1 MAEKRFIIE
10 VRTKG
15 FSRATRD
22 FKDLDTNTKQARKST
37 ENLNKSTKN
46 MRGSFDGIVGSLGS
60 LRNRLLVYSFALG
73 SATVFMNRFI
83 GASAGFQDVRTRLVG
98 LTGSVQGAEEAFRR
112 FNAIASTT
120 PFQLQDVVSAGAQLE
135 AFGLNSKATLSALTD
150 LAAFMGTNATEAASA
165 LGRAFAGGA
174 GAADILR
181 ERGILQIIKDSQGIE
196 DLSKVTLPEFR
207 VALLNALSDPQ
218 GQISGSAERLSQTFS
233 GALSNMRDSVTR
245 LSATIGD
252 VLLPSLT
259 SAIKSTDSFVKSID
273 TKELAEAATSIAIV
287 GTTYTVYRLQATLA
301 TIATL
306 KFGASLKRIGVA
318 GIVVGL
324 GLAVDK
330 ILEVMGSF
338 DSLNKETEDFNDQ
351 LKQSQEELE
360 EYKKSLE
367 NATGASENLGN
378 ATKDITKNLD
388 AEIKALTLQAMA
400 LDGADKLTLALQESG
415 GKLSAQDLK
424 NIAIIQQLELAIRNM
439 NAANK
444 AREEQEKKVAERI
457 QLGRDLNT
465 ELLDGASLLN
475 VALNSNTDSL
485 DVNIKKEE
493 LRLQT
498 IAKIQDS
505 LGLSEA
511 ATSSLRDGLDL
522 MNTELDKNSQ
532 SFNLANGST
541 ITFGEEN
548 NAIVQKIILAAQNLQ
563 HYNDTIERN
572 ENAVRSSNEQTKL
585 QVDTLSTFNNLFLKT
600 DEGQRR
606 NIENTIALM
615 EANKEL
621 IISQNN
627 ISEADFNLVV
637 DDLNSNLGKTKDMAG
652 VAASAITTLA
662 SGLKQLTAEG
672 MSQEQKFASLLRT
685 LGSLASLIPGGQG
698 FGAGFTALS
707 MLVGH
712 TGGLIGRNSIQRFA
726 TGGMVQG
733 QDNVPIMAQAG
744 EFIMQRSAVQ
754 NIGVQNLAD
763 MNRTGSA
770 GGGSVTVN
778 ISAPLVDDTVVESI
792 LPAIERARRLD
803 LA

>member
-1 MAEKRFIIE
+1 
-10 VRTKG
+10 
-15 FSRATRD
+15 
-22 FKDLDTNTKQARKST
+22 
-37 ENLNKSTKN
+37 
-46 MRGSFDGIVGSLGS
+46 
-60 LRNRLLVYSFALG
+60 
-73 SATVFMNRFI
+73 
-83 GASAGFQDVRTRLVG
+83 
-98 LTGSVQGAEEAFRR
+98 
-112 FNAIASTT
+112 
-120 PFQLQDVVSAGAQLE
+120 
-135 AFGLNSKATLSALTD
+135 
-150 LAAFMGTNATEAASA
+150 
-165 LGRAFAGGA
+165 
-174 GAADILR
+174 
-181 ERGILQIIKDSQGIE
+181 
-196 DLSKVTLPEFR
+196 
-207 VALLNALSDPQ
+207 
-218 GQISGSAERLSQTFS
+218 
-233 GALSNMRDSVTR
+233 SNMRDSVTR

-485 DVNIKKEE
+485 DANIKKEE

-627 ISEADFNLVV
+627 ISEADFNLV
-637 DDLNSNLGKTKDMAG
+637 
-652 VAASAITTLA
+652 
-662 SGLKQLTAEG
+662 
-672 MSQEQKFASLLRT
+672 
-685 LGSLASLIPGGQG
+685 
-698 FGAGFTALS
+698 
-707 MLVGH
+707 
-712 TGGLIGRNSIQRFA
+712 
-726 TGGMVQG
+726 
-733 QDNVPIMAQAG
+733 
-744 EFIMQRSAVQ
+744 
-754 NIGVQNLAD
+754 
-763 MNRTGSA
+763 
-770 GGGSVTVN
+770 
-778 ISAPLVDDTVVESI
+778 
-792 LPAIERARRLD
+792 
-803 LA
+803 

>member
-485 DVNIKKEE
+485 DANIKKEE